1 MIVTATLAIAVC
13 ALVAGS
19 IALGGGD
26 DDYVPLQPWEGENGI
41 IDESKLPPTEGV
53 VDRTGAS
60 VGVTKLADELAD
72 IYPLPVYG
80 PDGEIVG
87 HLGENG
93 YWALGEEEPIIEDS
107 VTTVMGADGPI
118 SYLRQHNVS
127 GELIFVDRA
136 GVEIG
141 VVKTD
146 ELYSNDIYPAPVYG
160 PDGEVLGHLGENGYE
175 ALGEEEAP

>member
-1 MIVTATLAIAVC
+1 MRNKILLSATLIVAVFAMVAGAIA
-13 ALVAGS
+13 A
-19 IALGGGD
+19 GGGD
-26 DDYVPLQPWEGENGI
+26 EDYVPRQPWEGENGV

-53 VDRTGAS
+53 VDRTCAS
-60 VGVTKLADELAD
+60 VGVTKLADKLAG

-80 PDGEIVG
+80 TSGEVVG
-87 HLGENG
+87 HIGENG

-107 VTTVMGADGPI
+107 VTTVMGSDGPI

-127 GELIFVDRA
+127 GELIFVDRT

-175 ALGEEEAP
+175 ALGE